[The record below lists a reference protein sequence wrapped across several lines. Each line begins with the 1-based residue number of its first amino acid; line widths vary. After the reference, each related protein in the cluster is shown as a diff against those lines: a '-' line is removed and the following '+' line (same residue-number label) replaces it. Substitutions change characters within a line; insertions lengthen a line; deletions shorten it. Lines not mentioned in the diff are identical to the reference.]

1 MEDAFAARAGCV
13 GGSARQRG
21 QPAEKQ
27 SYRRIKFL
35 RCESQDP
42 ASQQDVRGGRS
53 IRTRATNE
61 PRIAH
66 VQCGCSVQRTA
77 YVQGRDRTGT
87 AIVSCFVAPGL
98 RPHAAASL
106 SRLLPATGL
115 TGWDR
120 AFICHSAYAVHTV
133 CSEMVY
139 SQPPRAKRWCVVWC
153 VGPLQ
158 KLRGCAPKILFR
170 NSMTMLLSYCVTQKL
185 P

>member
-87 AIVSCFVAPGL
+87 AIVFFLFCGTRITTPCGGFSVAP
-98 RPHAAASL
+98 
-106 SRLLPATGL
+106 L
-115 TGWDR
+115 TGDWVDGLGSGVHMPFSVR
-120 AFICHSAYAVHTV
+120 CAYGVQRNGLQSAPTRQTLVRG
-133 CSEMVY
+133 MV
-139 SQPPRAKRWCVVWC
+139 
-153 VGPLQ
+153 
-158 KLRGCAPKILFR
+158 RGTPPKIAWVCPKD
-170 NSMTMLLSYCVTQKL
+170 SISQ
-185 P
+185 